1 MFYFTAEEATV
12 GTQYDHG
19 AQWPYYAHAASSYT
33 DSFHDDFETDQGWSQ
48 TYNHAYSGFWER
60 GVPINDYTSGY
71 DPDSDGDGS
80 GQCYV
85 TGNGVR
91 DDVDDGSV
99 SLWTPVFEL
108 DEGGTI
114 VYDYYYAASVDTF
127 ETDYLLVEATGQY
140 GVDPWVEIRRY
151 TNSIGPHWRYD
162 EITSDELQAAGVNL
176 TSTMRLR
183 FTCVDIYPE
192 AIIEAG
198 VDAFAVRYFGCEAMT
213 CCGQYT
219 GGYTGNTDC
228 DFQGDITLSD
238 VTRLIDHV
246 YISHAP
252 LCCPANGNVDGD
264 LQNDINLSDITWLI
278 DNVYISHKAT
288 AVCH

>member
-1 MFYFTAEEATV
+1 
-12 GTQYDHG
+12 
-19 AQWPYYAHAASSYT
+19 
-33 DSFHDDFETDQGWSQ
+33 
-48 TYNHAYSGFWER
+48 
-60 GVPINDYTSGY
+60 
-71 DPDSDGDGS
+71 
-80 GQCYV
+80 
-85 TGNGVR
+85 
-91 DDVDDGSV
+91 
-99 SLWTPVFEL
+99 
-108 DEGGTI
+108 
-114 VYDYYYAASVDTF
+114 
-127 ETDYLLVEATGQY
+127 
-140 GVDPWVEIRRY
+140 
-151 TNSIGPHWRYD
+151 
-162 EITSDELQAAGVNL
+162 LQAAGVNL